1 MCRAA
6 HLNKQQDR
14 AESVF
19 ASSPQYSISRH
30 SLQKYLQMQNSS
42 FPRMKKKTLITKKR
56 SFHPEKRKWP
66 LEKYQSVERAT
77 YTLNSSSIVDQNL
90 CFFEWF

>member
-42 FPRMKKKTLITKKR
+42 FPRMKKKPRLLRNEAFTRTR
-56 SFHPEKRKWP
+56 EHGP
-66 LEKYQSVERAT
+66 LRNIKVSKEQH
-77 YTLNSSSIVDQNL
+77 IH
-90 CFFEWF
+90 